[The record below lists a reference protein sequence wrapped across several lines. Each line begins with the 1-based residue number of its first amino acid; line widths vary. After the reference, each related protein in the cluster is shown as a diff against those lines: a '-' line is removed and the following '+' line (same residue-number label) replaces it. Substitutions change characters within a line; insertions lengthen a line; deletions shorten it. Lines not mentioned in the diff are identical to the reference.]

1 MEQRACRS
9 TVQPGDGPLHRLPP
23 ARVPNTS
30 PAPTSTLK
38 ETDHDDTRDDNQAG
52 EDRQRRARKAP
63 NRQRCHNNVPLSIA
77 LLDGAKELKV
87 LGNDAAHVI
96 AKEYASI
103 GREEAA
109 LSIEVAK
116 EILKALYQHK
126 GLVER
131 LQKLRNAGPTP

>member
-1 MEQRACRS
+1 MPPSNVRHFPVFTFFSWWKPLPVTSLILQVR
-9 TVQPGDGPLHRLPP
+9 DG
-23 ARVPNTS
+23 S
-30 PAPTSTLK
+30 
-38 ETDHDDTRDDNQAG
+38 
-52 EDRQRRARKAP
+52 
-63 NRQRCHNNVPLSIA
+63 LSIA